1 MNWVS
6 IIVGILMLLGM
17 DLKISAPLTKYDIWG
32 MIQVTVYILV
42 AGALILV
49 PVILQ
54 FLKT

>member
-6 IIVGILMLLGM
+6 IIIGILMLMGM
-17 DLKISAPLTKYDIWG
+17 DLKISPPLTKYDIWG